1 MQIPYSTLYERVQ
14 EILKN
19 KVEEFHYY
27 GYRSIT
33 TQDLWRYCIDKLW
46 RKQDVENLKLHELT
60 SGIFRVS
67 ASQVLSYLQIND
79 LKKPNLQVKL
89 TEEEMNELFNRK

>member
-1 MQIPYSTLYERVQ
+1 MQIPYSTLYEKVQ

-46 RKQDVENLKLHELT
+46 RKQDVQNLKLHELT

-79 LKKPNLQVKL
+79 LKNPGIQVMLSK
-89 TEEEMNELFNRK
+89 EEMNELFNRK

>member
-1 MQIPYSTLYERVQ
+1 MQIPYSALYEKVQ

-19 KVEEFHYY
+19 KVEEYHYY
-27 GYRSIT
+27 GYHSIT

-46 RKQDVENLKLHELT
+46 RKQDVQNLRLHELT

-67 ASQVLSYLQIND
+67 ASQVLNYLQISD
-79 LKKPNLQVKL
+79 LKKPGVQVMLSK
-89 TEEEMNELFNRK
+89 EEINELFQRK

>member
-1 MQIPYSTLYERVQ
+1 MQIPYSTLYEKVQ

-33 TQDLWRYCIDKLW
+33 TQDLWCYCIDKLW
-46 RKQDVENLKLHELT
+46 RKQDVRKLKLHELT

-67 ASQVLSYLQIND
+67 ASQVLNYLQISD
-79 LKKPNLQVKL
+79 LKKPSIQVML
-89 TEEEMNELFNRK
+89 SEEEMNELFHRK